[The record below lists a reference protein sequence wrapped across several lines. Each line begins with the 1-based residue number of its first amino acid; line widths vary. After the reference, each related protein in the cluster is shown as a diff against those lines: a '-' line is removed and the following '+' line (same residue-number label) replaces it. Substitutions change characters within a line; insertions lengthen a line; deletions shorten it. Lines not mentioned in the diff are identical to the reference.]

1 MDRELLSPHSET
13 HDLRSRPGLSPATS
27 RASAMSRATASPSV
41 ASSRMRPSPAESN
54 RPPGTPPIP
63 STVLSR
69 EADDLK
75 TKLRVMEKKR
85 IEDRDKLKVLDKIQG
100 ERDKFEGIIQ
110 RLQAK
115 YQPQQQEI
123 TELRRQIKEAE
134 SKATANENQQ
144 ADIDAAME
152 MATLDR
158 EMAEET
164 AEALKTELDAL
175 RQKTQELELE
185 VEILREEN
193 SELGKEMSPE
203 ERTTQGWMQMERS
216 NDRLREALLRLRDVS
231 QENEA
236 ELKQQV
242 KELEIDVKELGNYR
256 NLYQDAKVRLAQSE
270 ATVEELRQ
278 QLETALGAEEMIE
291 ELTEKNLALNERIEE
306 FKIVIEDLESLKELN
321 DELEMNH
328 IETEKQMQEEIDYKE
343 LVLQEQLKKSG
354 IQDETIE
361 DLEYTVSRFRDLV
374 TNLQSDLE
382 DMRASQQITEIEA
395 NELSSR
401 SRAMLDLNM
410 RLQVSA
416 TKAQVKAIDLELER
430 LQAQQSA
437 EHLAIV
443 QLFLPDTFKNERE
456 SVNAHLRFKRVGYK
470 ASLLHTFVKERL
482 NSPSVSG
489 HEEDI
494 FACCDILDKLTWISA
509 MCERFSQFV
518 YSCSLEEFERLGSAF
533 YDLDPVERTL
543 NTWIEGLKRDEVKE
557 QQCAAELQR

>member
-1 MDRELLSPHSET
+1 
-13 HDLRSRPGLSPATS
+13 
-27 RASAMSRATASPSV
+27 
-41 ASSRMRPSPAESN
+41 MRPSPAEPNHPS
-54 RPPGTPPIP
+54 GTPPVL

-69 EADDLK
+69 EIEELK
-75 TKLRVMEKKR
+75 TKLKVMEKKR
-85 IEDRDKLKVLDKIQG
+85 MEDRDKLKALDKIQG

-110 RLQAK
+110 KLQAK

-123 TELRRQIKEAE
+123 TELRRLVKEAE
-134 SKATANENQQ
+134 SKALVNEDQQ

-175 RQKTQELELE
+175 RQKTEELELE

-203 ERTTQGWMQMERS
+203 ERTSQGWIQMERS
-216 NDRLREALLRLRDVS
+216 NERMREALLRLRDVKE
-231 QENEA
+231 ENEA
-236 ELKQQV
+236 ELKHQV
-242 KELEIDVKELGNYR
+242 KELEIDVKELSPFR
-256 NLYQDAKVRLAQSE
+256 NMYQDAKERLAQSE
-270 ATVEELRQ
+270 ATIEDLRQ

-306 FKIVIEDLESLKELN
+306 LKIVIEDLESLKELN
-321 DELEMNH
+321 DELEVNH

-343 LVLQEQLKKSG
+343 LIFQEQVRKSG

-382 DMRASQQITEIEA
+382 DMRASQQITETEA

-437 EHLAIV
+437 EHLNIV
-443 QLFLPDTFKNERE
+443 QLFLPETFKTERE
-456 SVNAHLRFKRVGYK
+456 SVSAYLRIKRVGFK

-482 NSPSVSG
+482 NSPAVSG

-494 FACCDILDKLTWISA
+494 FASCDILDKLTWISA

-518 YSCSLEEFERLGSAF
+518 YSCSLEEFERLGSAY
-533 YDLDPVERTL
+533 YDLDPVERAL
-543 NTWIEGLKRDEVKE
+543 NTWIDGLKRDELKE
-557 QQCAAELQR
+557 QQCAAELQRYVRSQIYPISY